1 MDSGAGV
8 AFGALAIVFLIW
20 GIIMLFVLA
29 IAVIVIIAKWKLYE
43 KAGEPGWTAIIP
55 VYTIFQQVKITTG
68 EYHLAIVWVI
78 LMGINTFGTTFQSIL
93 NIIANTSDGKLGM
106 LAVIGLPF
114 SLIGTVAALAG
125 AVLGGYI
132 NYMFAKSY
140 GQSDVMCILAIFFT
154 PIVYLIMAFSKDT
167 QYIGPQGHLRL
178 WGKKE

>member
-1 MDSGAGV
+1 
-8 AFGALAIVFLIW
+8 
-20 GIIMLFVLA
+20 
-29 IAVIVIIAKWKLYE
+29 
-43 KAGEPGWTAIIP
+43 
-55 VYTIFQQVKITTG
+55 
-68 EYHLAIVWVI
+68 
-78 LMGINTFGTTFQSIL
+78 MGINTFGTTFQSIL
-93 NIIANTSDGKLGM
+93 NIIANTGDGKLGM

-154 PIVYLIMAFSKDT
+154 PIILLIMAFSKDT